1 MKDQTEPLFGDNGGT
16 FATPQVRNVTDE
28 LEGASTGKW
37 TWGVGDIAANPIR
50 LAPTPVDV
58 AKAQHLVSAENPAFA
73 SVTKVFSYLAAKV
86 ATLKQ
91 EVRVALPP
99 PPCGYRALQDVAAGR
114 VPAASCR
121 GAALRLAASAT
132 GHAGCSDVCTTLSP
146 LRAAI
151 PLAQSAQ
158 PKKKL
163 FYALPP
169 LPLDNRPVDQPPVW
183 VPPRSSG
190 ASARAVCSVTLAAT
204 PRRPLLTHRGAGPL
218 PLAANSRRRRDCLR
232 IA

>member
-151 PLAQSAQ
+151 PLAPSAQ
-158 PKKKL
+158 PKKTLVCPSATAAGQSPGGSASCLGAAALERSQRASCL
-163 FYALPP
+163 FSH
-169 LPLDNRPVDQPPVW
+169 
-183 VPPRSSG
+183 PRNNSSTPATHAQRGG
-190 ASARAVCSVTLAAT
+190 APSAR
-204 PRRPLLTHRGAGPL
+204 GE
-218 PLAANSRRRRDCLR
+218 
-232 IA
+232 

>member
-91 EVRVALPP
+91 EVRVCA
-99 PPCGYRALQDVAAGR
+99 
-114 VPAASCR
+114 PAAS
-121 GAALRLAASAT
+121 LRVQ
-132 GHAGCSDVCTTLSP
+132 GVAGRC
-146 LRAAI
+146 
-151 PLAQSAQ
+151 
-158 PKKKL
+158 
-163 FYALPP
+163 
-169 LPLDNRPVDQPPVW
+169 
-183 VPPRSSG
+183 SG
-190 ASARAVCSVTLAAT
+190 AGACRQLPWCSPPAGSVC
-204 PRRPLLTHRGAGPL
+204 HRSCGL
-218 PLAANSRRRRDCLR
+218 Q
-232 IA
+232 